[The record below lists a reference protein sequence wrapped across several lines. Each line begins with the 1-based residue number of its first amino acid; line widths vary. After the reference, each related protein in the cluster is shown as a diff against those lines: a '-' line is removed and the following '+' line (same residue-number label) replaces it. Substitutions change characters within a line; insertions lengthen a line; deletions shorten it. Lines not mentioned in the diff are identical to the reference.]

1 MNMHSPVSS
10 PMPEIDVLLA
20 GYASGSI
27 SPALHALVGAHL
39 ELSPVNRSYVRL
51 MEESLANRLSS
62 IPARPLR
69 SRDARLAEIF
79 GAEPAPKPQIMKDDP
94 RAIIQFFGKPIDDL
108 AYKTLLPGVRECRLD
123 AGEHTRAIL
132 YRIRAGQKLPEHTH
146 DGSEVTLVLRGS
158 FHDQSGHF
166 KRGDIVIADEDVNHV
181 PYADEREECVC
192 FSVID
197 APVRLT
203 GPFGRLINPFLS
215 H

>member
-1 MNMHSPVSS
+1 VTMHTPLSPAA
-10 PMPEIDVLLA
+10 PEIDALLA
-20 GYASGSI
+20 GYAAGSL

-39 ELSPVNRSYVRL
+39 EISPVNRSYVRV
-51 MEESLANRLSS
+51 MEEALASRLVTQ
-62 IPARPLR
+62 PARPLR

-79 GAEPAPKPQIMKDDP
+79 GVEPAPKPQVMQGDP
-94 RAIIQFFGKPIDDL
+94 RAIIQFFGKPIDEL
-108 AYKTLLPGVRECRLD
+108 GYKTLLPGVRECRLD
-123 AGEHTRAIL
+123 AGAHTRAIL

-158 FHDQSGHF
+158 FHDESGHF
-166 KRGDIVIADEDVNHV
+166 KRGDIVIADEDVNHI
-181 PYADEREECVC
+181 PYADESEECVC

-203 GPFGRLINPFLS
+203 GPLGRLINPFLS